1 MKLSIRCWWA
11 AALLCAT
18 LSVSQT
24 PRIDSLKNVLPS
36 ASGTVRLKILDS
48 LANSLENIYP
58 KQALEYAREGIPL
71 ALEFGDSLVV
81 SRLYASAA
89 FSLSELGDFTEGL
102 KYGRLSLVIA
112 ERIGDKRRISGANSV
127 LGIISVY
134 LGQYSRAL
142 EYHLEAL
149 RLREELHLLVPT
161 VATLNNIGIVYH
173 NIGQYDKA
181 IEYYKRAYDL
191 QKQTPNRIPLIRFLT
206 NIGYSEFKRGNY
218 EIATKYHVD
227 ALALAEQL
235 KFSAGMAYTLYNL
248 GIMNAEQKKYAVAI
262 EYLQRSLAI
271 NEEVGKKYGIIE
283 VLNAL
288 GKTSLKIGKFADA
301 KKYLE
306 RAIVLAEQE
315 NTIGQLEK
323 SYESMVALYDS
334 LRNEKQSY
342 RYFKL
347 FAVLKDSL
355 YRINESKKIAEL
367 SIRIELLDKQ
377 REIELLKKEKIIAD
391 LQLEQQRYRSDI
403 LYTGI
408 VSLVVVIVILF
419 WNVRSSK
426 RSKKNVERTN
436 AELERLNAEL
446 QKNIEQINVLNV
458 KAQQDVVKK
467 ADLLHEVNHR
477 VKNNLFSILGLI
489 VSEKRYARGANKAAV
504 TEVMEGLEQRIEG
517 MLAVH
522 QILSDSQWSAMK
534 LSDLAQHIVGMV
546 IRSNGSDRKIAVQIN
561 PSDVYVSPRQANNL
575 ALIFNELVTNSIKY
589 GLTGVETPKISVAIA
604 ANGDGI
610 SVIYRDNGSGFSD
623 EVVGQRRY
631 NAGLTLIHQLMTESL
646 QGNIEL
652 KNENGAVVGCA
663 FPAEEK
669 VRT

>member
-1 MKLSIRCWWA
+1 MKLSIRCCRVI
-11 AALLCAT
+11 ALFFTT
-18 LSVSQT
+18 LSFSQT

-36 ASGTVRLKILDS
+36 SAGTVRLKVLDS

-71 ALEFGDSLVV
+71 AIEFGDSLVA

-102 KYGRLSLVIA
+102 KYGRSSLAIA
-112 ERIGDKRRISGANSV
+112 ERIGDKRRISSASSV

-149 RLREELHLLVPT
+149 RIREELHLLVPT
-161 VATLNNIGIVYH
+161 IATLNNIGIVYH

-191 QKQTPNRIPLIRFLT
+191 QKQTTNWIPLIRFMT
-206 NIGYSEFKRGNY
+206 NIGYSEFRRGNF

-248 GIMNAEQKKYAVAI
+248 GIMNAEQKKYAEAI

-288 GKTSLKIGKFADA
+288 GKTSLKVGKFADA

-306 RAIVLAEQE
+306 RAIALAEQE

-323 SYESMVALYDS
+323 SYESMYTVYDS
-334 LRNEKQSY
+334 LKSEKLSY

-347 FAVLKDSL
+347 FSAVKDSL

-367 SIRIELLDKQ
+367 SIRVELLDKQ

-391 LQLEQQRYRSDI
+391 LHLEQQRYRSDI

-408 VSLVVVIVILF
+408 VSLVIVIVILF

-446 QKNIEQINVLNV
+446 QKNIEQINVLNR

-489 VSEKRYARGANKAAV
+489 VSEKRYAQGANKAVVA
-504 TEVMEGLEQRIEG
+504 EVMDGLERRIEG

-546 IRSNGSDRKIAVQIN
+546 IRSNASDRNVKVQIS
-561 PSDVYVSPRQANNL
+561 PSDIYVSPRQANNL

-589 GLTGVETPKISVAIA
+589 GLTETQAPELSVTIATNRGDISI
-604 ANGDGI
+604 
-610 SVIYRDNGSGFSD
+610 IYRDNGSGFSD
-623 EVVGQRRY
+623 DVVEHKRY
-631 NAGLTLIHQLMTESL
+631 NVGLTLIRQLVTESL
-646 QGNIEL
+646 QGKIEL
-652 KNENGAVVGCA
+652 KNENGAVVICT
-663 FPAEEK
+663 FPSEDK
-669 VRT
+669 IRT